1 MENKETLILIIED
14 DKDIVEMLSFHL
26 KKNNYTILYSYN
38 GEDGLTKARENNPDL
53 ILLDLML
60 PGIHG
65 LDVCRIIKSD
75 QKTKNIP
82 IIMLTAMGQED
93 DIVKG
98 LETGGDDY
106 ITKPFSLDIIS
117 ARIKAVLRRSNIKKD
132 ELTKSINI
140 HGIIIRPRSREVII
154 DNKNINLTFTEFQ
167 ILFLLASHP
176 GWVFTRYQI
185 IDKIRGDSYPV
196 TDRSVDFQIVGLRK
210 KIGKKGKHIMT
221 IRGVGYKFLPDDT

>member
-1 MENKETLILIIED
+1 MENKETSILIIED

-38 GEDGLTKARENNPDL
+38 GEDGLTKARKNNPDL

-65 LDVCRIIKSD
+65 LDVCRNIKSD

-140 HGIIIRPRSREVII
+140 HGVIIRPRSREVII

-196 TDRSVDFQIVGLRK
+196 TDRSVDFQIVVLRK

>member
-1 MENKETLILIIED
+1 MENKETSILIIED

-65 LDVCRIIKSD
+65 LDVCRNIKSD

-93 DIVKG
+93 DVVKG

-140 HGIIIRPRSREVII
+140 HGVIIRPRSREVII

>member
-1 MENKETLILIIED
+1 MENKETSILIIED

-132 ELTKSINI
+132 ELVKSIDI
-140 HGIIIRPRSREVII
+140 HGVIIRPRSREGII